1 MKNQFKLLSNAFLV
15 IVFANLH
22 FMACTQTTKL
32 SSDAGQ
38 AKVKNLRTSEF
49 FKMAFEKPD
58 DVVVL
63 DVRTPEEW
71 EEGIIENAK
80 RINFYDSDFE
90 TQLDQFDPEKPI
102 MVYCKSGGRSGS
114 ATEILEKKGFKKI
127 YNLDGGITSWNEA
140 GLPTVDF

>member
-1 MKNQFKLLSNAFLV
+1 MKNQFKLLTSALLV
-15 IVFANLH
+15 IVFVNLH
-22 FMACTQTTKL
+22 FVACTQTQKPNTEVEQ
-32 SSDAGQ
+32 AGI
-38 AKVKNLRTSEF
+38 ANLQPPEF

-71 EEGIIENAK
+71 EIGIIENAK

-102 MVYCKSGGRSGS
+102 LVYCKAGGRSGS
-114 ATEILEKKGFKKI
+114 TAEILQKKGFKKI
-127 YNLDGGITSWNEA
+127 YNLDGGITAWNDA